1 MGRVRGR
8 DNDVVDLGKALGNSV
23 LQALDLDA
31 ERGVLDD
38 SEHIPR
44 LRSVVEAIV
53 GCLKTRGL
61 ASGQSKLVQHELKK
75 CAAELFL
82 QRCREARIA
91 QGEPNDS
98 QNEAADR
105 EYFEKLYKSRKRK

>member
-1 MGRVRGR
+1 MEI
-8 DNDVVDLGKALGNSV
+8 NDVVDLAKALGDSV

-31 ERGVLDD
+31 ERGLLDD

-53 GCLKTRGL
+53 GCLKSRGL
-61 ASGQSKLVQHELKK
+61 ASRQSKRVQHELKSF
-75 CAAELFL
+75 AVELFL
-82 QRCREARIA
+82 RRCREARVS
-91 QGEPNDS
+91 QGESNDS

-105 EYFEKLYKSRKRK
+105 EYFEKLYRSRK

>member
-1 MGRVRGR
+1 MEV
-8 DNDVVDLGKALGNSV
+8 NEVVDLGKALGDSV

-38 SEHIPR
+38 SEHLPR

-53 GCLKTRGL
+53 GCLKSRGL
-61 ASGQSKLVQHELKK
+61 AAGQSKLVQHELKNF
-75 CAAELFL
+75 AAELFL

-91 QGEPNDS
+91 EGEPNES
-98 QNEAADR
+98 QNEAVDR
-105 EYFEKLYKSRKRK
+105 EYFEKLYRSGK

>member
-1 MGRVRGR
+1 MEI
-8 DNDVVDLGKALGNSV
+8 NDVVDLGKALGKSV
-23 LQALDLDA
+23 VQALDLDS
-31 ERGVLDD
+31 ERGLLDD

-53 GCLKTRGL
+53 ECLKSRGV
-61 ASGQSKLVQHELKK
+61 ASRQSKLVQDEVKSF
-75 CAAELFL
+75 AVERFL

-98 QNEAADR
+98 PNEAADR
-105 EYFEKLYKSRKRK
+105 EYFEKLYRSRK